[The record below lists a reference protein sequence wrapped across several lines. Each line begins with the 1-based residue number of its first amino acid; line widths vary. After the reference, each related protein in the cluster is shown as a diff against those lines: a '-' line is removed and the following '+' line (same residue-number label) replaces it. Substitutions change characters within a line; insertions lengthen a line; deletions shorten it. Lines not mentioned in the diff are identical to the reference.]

1 MNSSIELQVISKIL
15 TSDDIHT
22 VDRLCEFDMSYYEV
36 FQKEIG
42 FIFKHKDD
50 YGKVPDAFTFTVE
63 FPEFTI
69 LPVNE
74 PLEYLETEMTKN
86 KQRILLVQ
94 TFNKLK
100 SLGSADVSDAWDY
113 VGMQYEQYL
122 NLDTSMPMDIVHS
135 AKERSRKVIEYSK
148 QARIPTGFPEIDKV
162 MYGGLSTV
170 EELLILIARTNT
182 GKSWVGAKLM
192 ETAQA
197 NGFNVLYYSPEMQSC
212 YLATRFDTWRSHF
225 PNSKL
230 YRGAYPD
237 EYTPYLDDLE
247 RQIAG
252 VYILEDKDAPG
263 GTVTMPYL
271 KKLVKRLHI
280 KELIIDGLSYV
291 EDVQR
296 GESDYI
302 RYKHIAA
309 DAFKISKDCS
319 CAVVIMMQANR
330 ETKENKDDK
339 GAAFPTI
346 YNAEGSDHPGRIAT
360 QVFAMRQV
368 FEKHVLDIRL
378 EKSRAANNQRPEFSY
393 AWDIDTG
400 NIQYIPNEED
410 TTTTESIIPTV
421 MPDLGIKTNTPP
433 LASDLSPDDVDE
445 ELEF

>member
-197 NGFNVLYYSPEMQSC
+197 NGFNVIEAVL
-212 YLATRFDTWRSHF
+212 L
-225 PNSKL
+225 
-230 YRGAYPD
+230 
-237 EYTPYLDDLE
+237 
-247 RQIAG
+247 
-252 VYILEDKDAPG
+252 
-263 GTVTMPYL
+263 
-271 KKLVKRLHI
+271 
-280 KELIIDGLSYV
+280 LIV
-291 EDVQR
+291 
-296 GESDYI
+296 
-302 RYKHIAA
+302 
-309 DAFKISKDCS
+309 
-319 CAVVIMMQANR
+319 AV
-330 ETKENKDDK
+330 
-339 GAAFPTI
+339 
-346 YNAEGSDHPGRIAT
+346 
-360 QVFAMRQV
+360 
-368 FEKHVLDIRL
+368 
-378 EKSRAANNQRPEFSY
+378 
-393 AWDIDTG
+393 
-400 NIQYIPNEED
+400 
-410 TTTTESIIPTV
+410 
-421 MPDLGIKTNTPP
+421 
-433 LASDLSPDDVDE
+433 
-445 ELEF
+445 